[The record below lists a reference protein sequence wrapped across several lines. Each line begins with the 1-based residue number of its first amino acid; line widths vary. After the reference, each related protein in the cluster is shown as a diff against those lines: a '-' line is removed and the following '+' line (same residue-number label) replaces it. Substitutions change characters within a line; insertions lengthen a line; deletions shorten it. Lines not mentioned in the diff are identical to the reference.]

1 MEEIMEHFGNGFM
14 QLIGAVL
21 FGGIFILCIHSG
33 VLSEIVQA
41 FMDGLCG

>member
-1 MEEIMEHFGNGFM
+1 MEEIMEHFGNGLL

-21 FGGIFILCIHSG
+21 FGGIFISCIHSG
-33 VLSEIVQA
+33 ILSDIVRV